1 MLPIR
6 EMAAWSAASYFPPVA
21 QKQAAINK
29 QRVVAKPYAGY
40 FSLDMEIPTSAARA
54 LQHGPMKAEEALTPS
69 EADLNRLISEDY
81 HTPDQGYAVLEG
93 LTTYVQSRVVMP
105 GVTTE
110 VFRWWF
116 TWHPLEHERYTL
128 WFPHAHIA
136 NSVADPSRLADTS
149 LTYEERLYGNP
160 NRVREL
166 VGSNELDINIR
177 FMAPEELGFD
187 PKRLAAAGFTAS
199 ASGLVG
205 HGDHPDA
212 VMSMMVHLARDTN
225 AGLEL
230 ISRYWIGGHPA
241 LRRFPGSEHTLDG
254 LKAAGFNEAI
264 VLGAAYELALH
275 DTLEF
280 NHLAKILPLLHARFA

>member
-1 MLPIR
+1 MIPIR
-6 EMAAWSAASYFPPVA
+6 ETAPWSAASYFPPVA
-21 QKQAAINK
+21 QRQAIINQ
-29 QRVVAKPYAGY
+29 QRVVPKPYAGF
-40 FSLDMEIPTSAARA
+40 FSLDMEIPTAIARA
-54 LQHGPMKAEEALTPS
+54 LQHGPMRPEDALTPS
-69 EADLNRLISEDY
+69 ESDLNRLISPDY
-81 HTPDQGYAVLEG
+81 HAPDYGYAALDG
-93 LTTYVQSRVVMP
+93 LTTYAQSRVIMP

-110 VFRWWF
+110 AFRWWF

-136 NSVADPSRLADTS
+136 NSVADPARLADKS
-149 LTYEERLYGNP
+149 LSYEERLYGNP

-166 VGSNELDINIR
+166 VGPNELDITIR
-177 FMAPEELGFD
+177 FMAPEDLGFD

-205 HGDHPDA
+205 HGDHPDS

-225 AGLEL
+225 VGLEL

-264 VLGAAYELALH
+264 VQGSAYELALH
-275 DTLEF
+275 DALEF
-280 NHLAKILPLLHARFA
+280 HHLAKILPLLHARFS